1 MKTVQ
6 IKVLRDNLSKYLKLV
21 KEGEVILVK
30 ERDTIIAELKQP
42 SPEVTQKT
50 AWEIKREQWIKEGIL
65 TPAKTQGPIKLPK
78 LKGRRMS
85 SKKFWKMYDE
95 MREDRV

>member
-30 ERDTIIAELKQP
+30 ERNTIIAELKQP

-50 AWEIKREQWIKEGIL
+50 PWEIKREQWIKEGIL
-65 TPAKTQGPIKLPK
+65 TPAKTQGPIILPK
-78 LKGRRMS
+78 FKGPKMS
-85 SKKFWKMYDE
+85 SEEFWKMYDE
-95 MREDRV
+95 LREDRV

>member
-30 ERDTIIAELKQP
+30 ERTTIIAELKHP
-42 SPEVTQKT
+42 SH
-50 AWEIKREQWIKEGIL
+50 
-65 TPAKTQGPIKLPK
+65 
-78 LKGRRMS
+78 
-85 SKKFWKMYDE
+85 
-95 MREDRV
+95 